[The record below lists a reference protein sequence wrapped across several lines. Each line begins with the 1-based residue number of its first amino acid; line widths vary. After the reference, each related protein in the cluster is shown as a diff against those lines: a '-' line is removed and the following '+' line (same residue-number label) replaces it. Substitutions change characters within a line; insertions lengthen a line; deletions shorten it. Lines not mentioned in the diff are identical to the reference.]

1 MKIKLIKHSNEF
13 IDDRII
19 GTVYE
24 VLAIEHNYY
33 RLLTNDGLLCM
44 SHKELF
50 EVVDFSEPDFWIEQ
64 CYDGK
69 YIYKH
74 PNQWNIEYFF
84 EKFHERNVEEIRFL
98 FYKVCKELYKIDV
111 NLLSTQEYP
120 VQRCDVD
127 GNVLDEIRP
136 CLKKTW
142 YLEPT
147 ETENIYKFIYEHPE
161 NINLTIGKEYKME
174 QHKDI
179 WYKVIDDL
187 GKEVYFPTYMFG

>member
-1 MKIKLIKHSNEF
+1 M
-13 IDDRII
+13 
-19 GTVYE
+19 
-24 VLAIEHNYY
+24 
-33 RLLTNDGLLCM
+33 
-44 SHKELF
+44 
-50 EVVDFSEPDFWIEQ
+50 
-64 CYDGK
+64 
-69 YIYKH
+69 
-74 PNQWNIEYFF
+74 
-84 EKFHERNVEEIRFL
+84 EEIRFL